1 LSAPAHGSGE
11 HLAKMANDIADF
23 FRSEPERKDAVAGIA
38 NHIAK
43 FWTPRMRQKLVDF
56 ERDQHGTGLDELSR
70 EALRA
75 LAAQPAGARS
85 SEPPG
90 GDAG

>member
-11 HLAKMANDIADF
+11 QLAKMANDIANF

-43 FWTPRMRQKLVDF
+43 FWTPRMRQKLF
-56 ERDQHGTGLDELSR
+56 AYQQEHPGEGLDELSR
-70 EALRA
+70 EAMQS
-75 LAAQPAGARS
+75 LATDHKPPR
-85 SEPPG
+85 EMPG